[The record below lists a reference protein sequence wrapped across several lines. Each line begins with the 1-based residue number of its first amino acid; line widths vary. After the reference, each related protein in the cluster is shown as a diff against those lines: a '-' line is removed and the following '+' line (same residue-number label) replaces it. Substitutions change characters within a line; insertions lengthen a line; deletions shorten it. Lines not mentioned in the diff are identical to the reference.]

1 MISSRYGKYNRLK
14 YKQIK
19 RTAMCNFIEDYTTD
33 PAQAIMS
40 AKALADKKFED
51 IVIDDE
57 LIWRQLGSPE
67 FRLYEE
73 IALS

>member
-1 MISSRYGKYNRLK
+1 
-14 YKQIK
+14 
-19 RTAMCNFIEDYTTD
+19 MCNFIEDYPYD
-33 PAQAIMS
+33 PAQAIMN
-40 AKALADKKFED
+40 AKALADKKFENV
-51 IVIDDE
+51 VIDDE